1 MNKINMS
8 KTKAKRKKN
17 EYFDEICTDNGLFN
31 SPIMLGGNKQFF
43 LKKIT
48 PENNKVKYFV
58 SG

>member
-1 MNKINMS
+1 MS